1 MLHCRGD
8 RAHRLPA
15 GPGVPRRGPTLAARD
30 PLRGHLAA
38 AHVGRRPD
46 VRLDRDPRP
55 GGRDQSGRLVARARP
70 GAPAPP
76 ADRAGPGD
84 RADPDRDADH
94 AAAAPERDVADG
106 PEPARCLGRPRRL
119 QVADALPR
127 HAAAQPARPRR
138 RLHAGVRQCHHRVHL
153 AIRHRG
159 QPAGLPAAD
168 HLAAIAR
175 RLQLA
180 AGVGGRPHPARLRR
194 PRRGG
199 HRRRGS
205 ARPRLRGVAMLA
217 RRASDLAYSVVI
229 GLLAGL
235 GLLVLVGPVVIVLLT
250 SFTLGRSIK
259 FPPSGLSLQWYR
271 LLFDRVS
278 SSQIH
283 RAALNSVEV
292 ALVAMAAATVLA
304 TLASVA
310 LARRS
315 GRWVRA
321 LDTFFMSPMILP
333 MLAFGLAALMYF
345 TFLGFRPSLPLIMI
359 GHTVVV
365 APFVLRTTSASMS
378 QLDPALLESSASLG
392 AGWLYTFRRV
402 TLPVIAPGIAAGAFL
417 AFVASLDNVP
427 VSLFLSGPRSDML
440 PIRMWGMMESMLDVR
455 VAAVSGVLIAT
466 VLALMLIMERVVG
479 LTRRL
484 RD

>member
-1 MLHCRGD
+1 
-8 RAHRLPA
+8 
-15 GPGVPRRGPTLAARD
+15 
-30 PLRGHLAA
+30 LR
-38 AHVGRRPD
+38 
-46 VRLDRDPRP
+46 
-55 GGRDQSGRLVARARP
+55 
-70 GAPAPP
+70 
-76 ADRAGPGD
+76 
-84 RADPDRDADH
+84 
-94 AAAAPERDVADG
+94 
-106 PEPARCLGRPRRL
+106 
-119 QVADALPR
+119 
-127 HAAAQPARPRR
+127 
-138 RLHAGVRQCHHRVHL
+138 
-153 AIRHRG
+153 
-159 QPAGLPAAD
+159 
-168 HLAAIAR
+168 
-175 RLQLA
+175 
-180 AGVGGRPHPARLRR
+180 
-194 PRRGG
+194 
-199 HRRRGS
+199 
-205 ARPRLRGVAMLA
+205 A
-217 RRASDLAYSVVI
+217 RRASDLVYSAVV

-250 SFTLGRSIK
+250 SFTLGRSIR
-259 FPPSGLSLQWYR
+259 FPPSGLSLQWYQ
-271 LLFDRVS
+271 LLFDPVR

-283 RAALNSVEV
+283 RAALNSLEV
-292 ALVAMAAATVLA
+292 ALVAMTAATVLA

-315 GRWVRA
+315 GKWVRA

-345 TFLGFRPSLPLIMI
+345 TFLGLRPSLPLIMV

-392 AGWLYTFRRV
+392 AGWFYTFRRV
-402 TLPVIAPGIAAGAFL
+402 TLPVIAPGIFAGAFL

-427 VSLFLSGPRSDML
+427 VSLFLAGPRSDML

-466 VLALMLIMERVVG
+466 VLVLMLIMERVVG

>member
-1 MLHCRGD
+1 
-8 RAHRLPA
+8 
-15 GPGVPRRGPTLAARD
+15 
-30 PLRGHLAA
+30 
-38 AHVGRRPD
+38 
-46 VRLDRDPRP
+46 
-55 GGRDQSGRLVARARP
+55 
-70 GAPAPP
+70 
-76 ADRAGPGD
+76 
-84 RADPDRDADH
+84 
-94 AAAAPERDVADG
+94 
-106 PEPARCLGRPRRL
+106 
-119 QVADALPR
+119 
-127 HAAAQPARPRR
+127 
-138 RLHAGVRQCHHRVHL
+138 
-153 AIRHRG
+153 
-159 QPAGLPAAD
+159 
-168 HLAAIAR
+168 
-175 RLQLA
+175 
-180 AGVGGRPHPARLRR
+180 
-194 PRRGG
+194 
-199 HRRRGS
+199 
-205 ARPRLRGVAMLA
+205 MLA
-217 RRASDLAYSVVI
+217 RRASDLTYSVVI

-235 GLLVLVGPVVIVLLT
+235 GLLVLIGPVVIVLLT

-271 LLFDRVS
+271 LLFDPVS

-283 RAALNSVEV
+283 RAALNSLEV
-292 ALVAMAAATVLA
+292 AVVAMVAATVLA

-345 TFLGFRPSLPLIMI
+345 TFLGLRPSLPLIMV

-427 VSLFLSGPRSDML
+427 VSLFLPGPQSDML